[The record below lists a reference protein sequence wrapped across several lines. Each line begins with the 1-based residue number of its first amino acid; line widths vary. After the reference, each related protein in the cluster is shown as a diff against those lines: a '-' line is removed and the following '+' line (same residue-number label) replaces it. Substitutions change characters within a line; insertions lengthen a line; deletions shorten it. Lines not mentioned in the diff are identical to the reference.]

1 MLDRIFK
8 SEDGP
13 GPVEYAV
20 MLAILIALGLGFVGV
35 SPMGGVSAGG
45 VSAGGVSA
53 GGASRSVTAQ
63 DSVQT
68 PAVKVGQVQELSKTV
83 Q

>member
-20 MLAILIALGLGFVGV
+20 MLAILIALGLGFLGT
-35 SPMGGVSAGG
+35 SPSGSVTSAG
-45 VSAGGVSA
+45 SAN
-53 GGASRSVTAQ
+53 VTTKK
-63 DSVQT
+63 SVQQPT
-68 PAVKVGQVQELSKTV
+68 VKVGQVQESSKSV

>member
-45 VSAGGVSA
+45 ASAGG
-53 GGASRSVTAQ
+53 GSRSVTAQ
-63 DSVQT
+63 ESVQT
-68 PAVKVGQVQELSKTV
+68 PAVKVGQVQESSKTV

>member
-20 MLAILIALGLGFVGV
+20 MLAILIALGLGFLG
-35 SPMGGVSAGG
+35 SSSTGGVVSTGSA
-45 VSAGGVSA
+45 
-53 GGASRSVTAQ
+53 SVTTQ
-63 DSVQT
+63 QSVQAPT
-68 PAVKVGQVQELSKTV
+68 VKVGQVQELSKTV

>member
-45 VSAGGVSA
+45 ASAGG
-53 GGASRSVTAQ
+53 GSRSVTAQ
-63 DSVQT
+63 ESVQT

>member
-20 MLAILIALGLGFVGV
+20 MLAILIALGLGFLGS
-35 SPMGGVSAGG
+35 SPTGGVVSRGSA
-45 VSAGGVSA
+45 
-53 GGASRSVTAQ
+53 SVTKQ
-63 DSVQT
+63 KSVQSPT
-68 PAVKVGQVQELSKTV
+68 AKVGQVQELSKTV

>member
-45 VSAGGVSA
+45 
-53 GGASRSVTAQ
+53 ASRSVTAQ

>member
-20 MLAILIALGLGFVGV
+20 MLAILIALGLGFLG
-35 SPMGGVSAGG
+35 SSLTGGV
-45 VSAGGVSA
+45 VSRGWA
-53 GGASRSVTAQ
+53 SVTKQKSAR
-63 DSVQT
+63 SPT
-68 PAVKVGQVQELSKTV
+68 FKVGQVQELSKTV
-83 Q
+83 E

>member
-20 MLAILIALGLGFVGV
+20 MLAILIALGLGFVGA
-35 SPMGGVSAGG
+35 SPMSGATEG
-45 VSAGGVSA
+45 
-53 GGASRSVTAQ
+53 GGATSVTTQ
-63 DSVQT
+63 KSVQS
-68 PAVKVGQVQELSKTV
+68 PAVKVGQVQESTKSV

>member
-20 MLAILIALGLGFVGV
+20 MLAILIALGLGFLGT
-35 SPMGGVSAGG
+35 SPRGGVVSTGSA
-45 VSAGGVSA
+45 
-53 GGASRSVTAQ
+53 SVTTQ
-63 DSVQT
+63 KSVQSPT
-68 PAVKVGQVQELSKTV
+68 VKVGQVQELSKTV